1 MVIWRILL
9 RLSSVAANPQ
19 QEPLDEQIRIN
30 TATRGRRQAG
40 YISAFTLP
48 TGSSNVAR
56 VP

>member
-30 TATRGRRQAG
+30 TATRGRREAG